1 MLTSLSIKNYAL
13 IDDLQIDFP
22 EGFIIITGETRRW
35 KNPLLPLDALSL
47 VLGKRADLSALR
59 NTDEKCIIEAEFAL
73 EKYDFESV
81 FTELDIDYAPDTFLR
96 REILPSG
103 KSRAFINDTPVTL
116 DVLQQLGQ
124 LLVDIHSQ
132 HQTLALGS
140 LEYQFQIID
149 AIANNQHL
157 KSVYA
162 QQLKALKQSEKKLS
176 ELIEFQKNANKE
188 YDYNLHLLKEL
199 KSAPLQAGIQSELE
213 EIYEQA
219 ANVEEIKERIS
230 EALQRLS
237 DENIGVIS
245 QLRELKGIFGRLE
258 NYSQQYKQWF
268 ERTESVLIEM
278 EDLQSEVFDVEE
290 NIETDP
296 EVLAETSRKLQLI
309 YDLQKKHQVSTVEE
323 LMLIQDK
330 LETLVSQ
337 VENSADSITQQE
349 QQVALQRT
357 QTLATASQIHQLR
370 QDVLPELDAR
380 LTSFMSELGMPN
392 ARFSITLTPTE
403 SFYANGTDELS
414 FLFSAN
420 KGGSFGQLKKV
431 ASGGELSRIMLAVK
445 AILAAHTALPTIMFD
460 EIDTGVSGE
469 ISQKMG
475 AIMKQ
480 MSGNRQVFAITHLP
494 QVAAKGST
502 HFKVFKEDI
511 DGKTTTQLKRLT
523 QEERIDE
530 ISQMLGGK
538 DSANSARNH
547 AIELIRKG

>member
-22 EGFIIITGETRRW
+22 EGFIIITGETGAG
-35 KNPLLPLDALSL
+35 KSILLDALSL

-323 LMLIQDK
+323 LMLIQNK

-337 VENSADSITQQE
+337 VENSADSIAQQE
-349 QQVALQRT
+349 QQVALERT

-380 LTSFMSELGMPN
+380 LTSFMSELGMSN

-431 ASGGELSRIMLAVK
+431 ASGGELSRIMLAIK

>member
-22 EGFIIITGETRRW
+22 EGFIIITGETGAG
-35 KNPLLPLDALSL
+35 KSILLDALSL

-380 LTSFMSELGMPN
+380 LTSFMSELGMSN

>member
-22 EGFIIITGETRRW
+22 EGFIIITGETGAG
-35 KNPLLPLDALSL
+35 KSILLDALSL

-337 VENSADSITQQE
+337 VENSADSIAQQE
-349 QQVALQRT
+349 QQVALERT

-380 LTSFMSELGMPN
+380 LTSFMSELGMSN

-431 ASGGELSRIMLAVK
+431 ASGGELSRIMLAIK

>member
-22 EGFIIITGETRRW
+22 EGFIIITGETGAG
-35 KNPLLPLDALSL
+35 KSILLDALSL

-73 EKYDFESV
+73 EKYDFESI

-370 QDVLPELDAR
+370 QDVLSELDAR
-380 LTSFMSELGMPN
+380 LTSFMSELGMSN

-431 ASGGELSRIMLAVK
+431 ASGGELSRIMLAIK

>member
-22 EGFIIITGETRRW
+22 EGFIIITGETGAG
-35 KNPLLPLDALSL
+35 KSILLDALSL

-73 EKYDFESV
+73 EKYDFESI

-349 QQVALQRT
+349 QQVALERR
-357 QTLATASQIHQLR
+357 QTLAMASQIHQLR

-380 LTSFMSELGMPN
+380 LTSFMSELGMSN

>member
-22 EGFIIITGETRRW
+22 EGFIIITGETGAG
-35 KNPLLPLDALSL
+35 KSILLDALSL

-309 YDLQKKHQVSTVEE
+309 YDLQKKHQVSMVEE

-349 QQVALQRT
+349 HQVALQRT

-380 LTSFMSELGMPN
+380 LTSFMSELGMSN

>member
-22 EGFIIITGETRRW
+22 EGFIIITGETGAG
-35 KNPLLPLDALSL
+35 KSILLDALSL

-188 YDYNLHLLKEL
+188 YDYNLYLLKEL

-230 EALQRLS
+230 EALQWLS

-380 LTSFMSELGMPN
+380 LTSFMSELGMSN

-547 AIELIRKG
+547 AIELIRKR

>member
-22 EGFIIITGETRRW
+22 EGFIIITGETGAG
-35 KNPLLPLDALSL
+35 KSILLDALSL

-59 NTDEKCIIEAEFAL
+59 NADEKCIIEAEFAL
-73 EKYDFESV
+73 EKYGFESV
-81 FTELDIDYAPDTFLR
+81 FSELDIDYAPDTFLR

-149 AIANNQHL
+149 AIADNQHL

-162 QQLKALKQSEKKLS
+162 QQLKALKQSQRKLS

-258 NYSQQYKQWF
+258 NYSHQYKQWF

-380 LTSFMSELGMPN
+380 LTSFMSELGMSN

>member
-22 EGFIIITGETRRW
+22 EGFIIITGETGAG
-35 KNPLLPLDALSL
+35 KSILLDALSL

-296 EVLAETSRKLQLI
+296 KVLAETSRKLQLI

-349 QQVALQRT
+349 QQVALERT

-380 LTSFMSELGMPN
+380 LTSFMSELGMSN

-431 ASGGELSRIMLAVK
+431 ASGGELSRIMLAIK

>member
-22 EGFIIITGETRRW
+22 EGFIIITGETGAG
-35 KNPLLPLDALSL
+35 KSILLDALSL

-73 EKYDFESV
+73 EKYDFESI

-380 LTSFMSELGMPN
+380 LTSFMSELGMSN

-431 ASGGELSRIMLAVK
+431 ASGGELSRIMLAIK

-494 QVAAKGST
+494 QVAAKGNT

>member
-22 EGFIIITGETRRW
+22 EGFIIITGETGAG
-35 KNPLLPLDALSL
+35 KSILLDALSL

-349 QQVALQRT
+349 QQVALERR
-357 QTLATASQIHQLR
+357 QTLAMASQIHQLR

-380 LTSFMSELGMPN
+380 LTSFMSELGMSN

-431 ASGGELSRIMLAVK
+431 ASGGELSRIMLAIK

>member
-22 EGFIIITGETRRW
+22 EGFIIITGETGAG
-35 KNPLLPLDALSL
+35 KSILLDALSL

-380 LTSFMSELGMPN
+380 LTSFMSELGMSN

-431 ASGGELSRIMLAVK
+431 ASGGELSRIMLAIK

-494 QVAAKGST
+494 QVAAKGNT

>member
-22 EGFIIITGETRRW
+22 EGFIIITGETGAG
-35 KNPLLPLDALSL
+35 KSILLDALSL

-73 EKYDFESV
+73 EKYDFESI

>member
-22 EGFIIITGETRRW
+22 EGFIIITGETGAG
-35 KNPLLPLDALSL
+35 KSILLDALSL

-309 YDLQKKHQVSTVEE
+309 YDLQKKHQVSSVEE

-330 LETLVSQ
+330 LEALVSQ

-357 QTLATASQIHQLR
+357 QTLETASQIHQLR
-370 QDVLPELDAR
+370 QDVLPDLDAR
-380 LTSFMSELGMPN
+380 LTSFMSELGMSN

-403 SFYANGTDELS
+403 TFYANGTDELS

>member
-22 EGFIIITGETRRW
+22 EGFIIITGETGAG
-35 KNPLLPLDALSL
+35 KSILLDALSL

-157 KSVYA
+157 KSVYV

-337 VENSADSITQQE
+337 VENSADSIAQQE

-370 QDVLPELDAR
+370 QDVLPELDAH
-380 LTSFMSELGMPN
+380 LTSFMSELGMSN

-431 ASGGELSRIMLAVK
+431 ASGGELSRIMLAIK

>member
-22 EGFIIITGETRRW
+22 EGFIIITGETGAG
-35 KNPLLPLDALSL
+35 KSILLDALSL

-349 QQVALQRT
+349 QQVALERR
-357 QTLATASQIHQLR
+357 QTLAMASQIHQLR

-380 LTSFMSELGMPN
+380 LTSFMSELGMSN

>member
-22 EGFIIITGETRRW
+22 EGFIIITGETGAG
-35 KNPLLPLDALSL
+35 KSILLDALSL

-59 NTDEKCIIEAEFAL
+59 NADEKCIIEAEFAL
-73 EKYDFESV
+73 EKYGFESV
-81 FTELDIDYAPDTFLR
+81 FSELDIDYAPDTFLR

-380 LTSFMSELGMPN
+380 LTSFMSELGMSN

-431 ASGGELSRIMLAVK
+431 ASGGELSRIMLAIK

>member
-22 EGFIIITGETRRW
+22 EGFIIITGETGAG
-35 KNPLLPLDALSL
+35 KSILLDALSL

-337 VENSADSITQQE
+337 VENSADLITQQE

-380 LTSFMSELGMPN
+380 LTSFMSELGMSN

>member
-22 EGFIIITGETRRW
+22 EGFIIITGETGAG
-35 KNPLLPLDALSL
+35 KSILLDALSL

-199 KSAPLQAGIQSELE
+199 KSAPLQVGIQSELE

-380 LTSFMSELGMPN
+380 LTSFMSELGMSN

-431 ASGGELSRIMLAVK
+431 ASGGELSRIMLAIK

-494 QVAAKGST
+494 QVAAKGNT

>member
-22 EGFIIITGETRRW
+22 EGFIIITGETGAG
-35 KNPLLPLDALSL
+35 KSILLDALSL

-176 ELIEFQKNANKE
+176 ELIEFQKNANRE

-349 QQVALQRT
+349 QQVALERR
-357 QTLATASQIHQLR
+357 QTLAMASQIHQLR

-380 LTSFMSELGMPN
+380 LTSFMSELGMSN

>member
-22 EGFIIITGETRRW
+22 EGFIIITGETGAG
-35 KNPLLPLDALSL
+35 KSILLDALSL

-349 QQVALQRT
+349 HQVALQRT

-380 LTSFMSELGMPN
+380 LTSFMSELGMSN
-392 ARFSITLTPTE
+392 AHFSITLTPTE

-445 AILAAHTALPTIMFD
+445 VILAAHTALPTIMFD

>member
-22 EGFIIITGETRRW
+22 EGFIIITGETGAG
-35 KNPLLPLDALSL
+35 KSILLDALSL

>member
-22 EGFIIITGETRRW
+22 EGFIIITGETGAG
-35 KNPLLPLDALSL
+35 KSILLDALSL

-149 AIANNQHL
+149 AIADNQHL

-349 QQVALQRT
+349 QQVALQRA

-380 LTSFMSELGMPN
+380 LTSFMSELGMSN

>member
-22 EGFIIITGETRRW
+22 EGFIIITGETGAG
-35 KNPLLPLDALSL
+35 KSILLDALSL

-73 EKYDFESV
+73 EKYDFESI

-188 YDYNLHLLKEL
+188 YDYNLHLFKEL

-268 ERTESVLIEM
+268 ERTESVLIEL

>member
-22 EGFIIITGETRRW
+22 EGFIIITGETGAG
-35 KNPLLPLDALSL
+35 KSILLDALSL

-176 ELIEFQKNANKE
+176 ELIDFQKNANKE

-268 ERTESVLIEM
+268 ERIESVLIEM

-380 LTSFMSELGMPN
+380 LTSFMSELGMSN

>member
-22 EGFIIITGETRRW
+22 EGFIIITGETGAG
-35 KNPLLPLDALSL
+35 KSILLDALSL

-380 LTSFMSELGMPN
+380 LTSFMSELGMSN

-475 AIMKQ
+475 VIMKQ

>member
-22 EGFIIITGETRRW
+22 EGFIIITGETGAG
-35 KNPLLPLDALSL
+35 KSILLDALSL

-309 YDLQKKHQVSTVEE
+309 YDLHKKHQVSTVEE

-357 QTLATASQIHQLR
+357 QTLVTASQIHQLR

-380 LTSFMSELGMPN
+380 LTSFMSELGMSN

-511 DGKTTTQLKRLT
+511 DGKTITQLKRLT

>member
-22 EGFIIITGETRRW
+22 EGFIIITGETGAG
-35 KNPLLPLDALSL
+35 KSILLDALSL

-337 VENSADSITQQE
+337 VENSVDSITQQE

-380 LTSFMSELGMPN
+380 LTSFMSELGMSN

>member
-22 EGFIIITGETRRW
+22 EGFIIITGETGAG
-35 KNPLLPLDALSL
+35 KSILLDALSL

-268 ERTESVLIEM
+268 ERTESVLIEL

-380 LTSFMSELGMPN
+380 LTSFMSELGMSN

>member
-22 EGFIIITGETRRW
+22 EGFIIITGETGAG
-35 KNPLLPLDALSL
+35 KSILLDALSL

-330 LETLVSQ
+330 LEALVSQ

-370 QDVLPELDAR
+370 QDVLPELDAH
-380 LTSFMSELGMPN
+380 LTSFMSELGMSN

-431 ASGGELSRIMLAVK
+431 ASGGELSRIMLAIK

>member
-22 EGFIIITGETRRW
+22 EGFIIITGETGAG
-35 KNPLLPLDALSL
+35 KSILLDALSL

-309 YDLQKKHQVSTVEE
+309 YDLQKKHQVSSVEE

-330 LETLVSQ
+330 LEALVSQ

-357 QTLATASQIHQLR
+357 QTLETASQIHQLR

-380 LTSFMSELGMPN
+380 LTSFMSELGMSN

>member
-22 EGFIIITGETRRW
+22 EGFIIITGETGAG
-35 KNPLLPLDALSL
+35 KSILLDALSL

-149 AIANNQHL
+149 AIADNQHL

-337 VENSADSITQQE
+337 VENSVDSITQQE

-380 LTSFMSELGMPN
+380 LTSFMSELGMSN

-431 ASGGELSRIMLAVK
+431 ASGGELSRIMLAIK

>member
-22 EGFIIITGETRRW
+22 EGFIIITGETGAG
-35 KNPLLPLDALSL
+35 KSILLDALSL

-380 LTSFMSELGMPN
+380 LTSFMSELGMSN

-431 ASGGELSRIMLAVK
+431 ASGGELSRIMLAIK

>member
-22 EGFIIITGETRRW
+22 EGFIIITGETGAG
-35 KNPLLPLDALSL
+35 KSILLDALSL

-59 NTDEKCIIEAEFAL
+59 NADEKCIIEAEFAL
-73 EKYDFESV
+73 EKYGFESV
-81 FTELDIDYAPDTFLR
+81 FSELDIDYAPDTFLR

-258 NYSQQYKQWF
+258 NYSHQYKQWF

-380 LTSFMSELGMPN
+380 LTSFMSELGMSN

>member
-22 EGFIIITGETRRW
+22 EGFIIITGETGAG
-35 KNPLLPLDALSL
+35 KSILLDALSL
-47 VLGKRADLSALR
+47 VLGKRVDLSALR

-73 EKYDFESV
+73 EKYDFESI

-380 LTSFMSELGMPN
+380 LTSFMSELGMSN

-494 QVAAKGST
+494 QVAAKGNT